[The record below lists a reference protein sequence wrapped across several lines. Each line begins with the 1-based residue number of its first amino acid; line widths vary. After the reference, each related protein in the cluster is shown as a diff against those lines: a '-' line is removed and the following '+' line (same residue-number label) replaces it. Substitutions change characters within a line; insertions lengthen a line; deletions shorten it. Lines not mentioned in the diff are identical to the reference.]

1 MAWFFRII
9 GDGIWCRF
17 SCRDFRK
24 KQHLKLVKQVDITVV
39 RHSVR
44 AIGQVGSASV
54 LGA

>member
-1 MAWFFRII
+1 MAFGVGFPAEI
-9 GDGIWCRF
+9 
-17 SCRDFRK
+17 SEK
-24 KQHLKLVKQVDITVV
+24 KTHLKPVKQVDITVV